1 MSDFW
6 YLADISKRRLF
17 NRLRNAFHQIDY
29 LNLSYDEYWRSIE
42 EIYDEIVDEWKQIE
56 SELSCSPFR
65 VEKA

>member
-42 EIYDEIVDEWKQIE
+42 EIYDEIVDEWRQIE
-56 SELSCSPFR
+56 
-65 VEKA
+65 